1 VAREVLVILLQVF
14 LVIDQEGEV
23 EVEVKEDNIGDERSD
38 SLCHQIST
46 RVLYDFAYHFC
57 NNN

>member
-1 VAREVLVILLQVF
+1 VAREALVILSQVF
-14 LVIDQEGEV
+14 SVIDQEEEV

-46 RVLYDFAYHFC
+46 RALYDFAHHFC